1 MIDTVEHA
9 EALIKAGQAT
19 DALQILERILAAD
32 PNLVRAHSAC
42 AAAHMQ
48 LGNRE
53 MALEHLEVFLPNIDS
68 FPNPVRAR
76 VGIAGR
82 FAQAGGMDQ
91 ADMLLEQ
98 AMALDPENLS
108 IVVKRADTL
117 AGGNRWQDALV
128 LYRQA
133 LEELPDH
140 AELLTATGVASQKA
154 GELADATEYYEQALM
169 HAPDQV
175 LVYHN
180 LVAAL
185 IELGRIGDA
194 LEVCREWLMQKPDDI
209 DGMAFQA
216 LLLAET
222 GRADEAAT
230 WFDFNRLVHSYMI
243 DVPVAYETLDEFNRA
258 LESEILAHPELETP
272 PEDHPTWHHPALKIG
287 SHINAGGTGAVHDLE
302 AVMHDAVERYYANA
316 GDADGHPFLVHKPEK
331 YRIEPWAAVLEREGN
346 QQPHIHMDGYLSG
359 CYYITIPP
367 EVSADDNGAD
377 GIVKGG
383 FEIGRPPE
391 EITITADLETRTIK
405 PLEGL
410 MVLFP
415 AYMYHGTIPFKSD
428 QRRICIAFDVVP
440 EEA

>member
-1 MIDTVEHA
+1 MTDTIEQA
-9 EALIKAGQAT
+9 EALVKSRQAAE
-19 DALQILERILAAD
+19 ALPILEEILAAD
-32 PNLVRAHSAC
+32 PKFLRAHSAC
-42 AAAHMQ
+42 AAAHVQ

-53 MALEHLEVFLPNIDS
+53 KAIEHLEEFLPAIDG

-76 VGIAGR
+76 LGIAGR
-82 FAQAGGMDQ
+82 FAEAGGLDQ
-91 ADMLLEQ
+91 ADMLFEQ
-98 AMALDPENLS
+98 AMELDPDDLD
-108 IVVKRADTL
+108 ILVKRADTL
-117 AGGNRWQDALV
+117 AGGQRWPAALQ

-140 AELLTATGVASQKA
+140 VELLTSAGIAAQKA
-154 GELADATEYYEQALM
+154 GDLADAAEYYEHVLM
-169 HAPDQV
+169 QAPDQV

-185 IELGRIGDA
+185 MELGRLGDA
-194 LEVCREWLMQKPDDI
+194 LEVCREWLVQKPDDI

-216 LLLAET
+216 LLLVET
-222 GRADEAAT
+222 GRGDEAAT
-230 WFDFNRLVHSYMI
+230 WFDFDRLVQNYKI
-243 DVPVAYETLDEFNRA
+243 EVPAAYETLDDFNRA

-287 SHINAGGTGAVHDLE
+287 SRINAAGTGAVHDLE
-302 AVMHDAVERYYANA
+302 AVMHDAIERYFANA
-316 GDADGHPFLVHKPEK
+316 GDADGHPFLVHRPKK

-367 EVSADDNGAD
+367 EVSAEENGAD
-377 GIVKGG
+377 GVVKGG

-391 EITITADLETRTIK
+391 EITITADLETRTVK
-405 PLEGL
+405 PVEGL

-440 EEA
+440 ED

>member
-1 MIDTVEHA
+1 MTDTIEQA
-9 EALIKAGQAT
+9 EALIKSGQARE
-19 DALQILERILAAD
+19 ALTVLEEIVAAN
-32 PNLVRAHSAC
+32 PTFLRAHSAC
-42 AAAHMQ
+42 AAAHLK
-48 LGNRE
+48 LGNRDK
-53 MALEHLEVFLPNIDS
+53 AVEHLKEFLPAIDQ

-76 VGIAGR
+76 IGIAGR
-82 FAQAGGMDQ
+82 FAEAGGFDQ
-91 ADMLLEQ
+91 ADKLLEQ
-98 AMALDPENLS
+98 AMEMEPDNLE
-108 IVVKRADTL
+108 ILVKRADTL
-117 AGGNRWQDALV
+117 ADAKRWADALT

-133 LEELPDH
+133 LDELPDH
-140 AELLTATGVASQKA
+140 PELLTSAGIAAQKA
-154 GELADATEYYEQALM
+154 DELADAAEYYEQVLRQ
-169 HAPDQV
+169 APDDV
-175 LVYHN
+175 VVYHN

-185 IELGRIGDA
+185 TELGRLGDA
-194 LEVCREWLMQKPDDI
+194 LEVCREWLVQKPDDI

-216 LLLAET
+216 LLLVET
-222 GRADEAAT
+222 GRVDEAAT
-230 WFDFNRLVHSYMI
+230 WFDFDRLVHSYMI
-243 DVPVAYETLDEFNRA
+243 DVPAAYKTLDGFNRA

-287 SHINAGGTGAVHDLE
+287 SHINAAGTGAIHDLE
-302 AVMHDAVERYYANA
+302 AVMHDAVERYYDNA
-316 GDADGHPFLVHKPEK
+316 GDADGHPFLVHRPKK

-367 EVSADDNGAD
+367 EVSADENGAD
-377 GIVKGG
+377 GLVKGG

-428 QRRICIAFDVVP
+428 QRRICIAFDVMP
-440 EEA
+440 EE